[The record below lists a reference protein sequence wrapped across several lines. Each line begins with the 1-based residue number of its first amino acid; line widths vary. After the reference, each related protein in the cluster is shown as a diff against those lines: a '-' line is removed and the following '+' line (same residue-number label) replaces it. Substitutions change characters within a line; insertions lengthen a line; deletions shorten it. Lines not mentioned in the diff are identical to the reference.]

1 METKIN
7 MYIEPIM
14 AKKKKHDFKAWRKMR
29 KLTKSI
35 DKTSPSFDMMVEMHE
50 FLILLRDIYMY
61 DNNDKFHLFIGTI
74 PKGCDPRRTAA
85 MIYRENGFSITYVLM
100 KTGEGKQ
107 INIEIIRNAQNRK
120 DVERIQ
126 FYDGE
131 YEFKDEYDQEKML
144 FIISCLMHGVQELII
159 HYYKNKKL

>member
-1 METKIN
+1 
-7 MYIEPIM
+7 
-14 AKKKKHDFKAWRKMR
+14 
-29 KLTKSI
+29 
-35 DKTSPSFDMMVEMHE
+35 
-50 FLILLRDIYMY
+50 
-61 DNNDKFHLFIGTI
+61 
-74 PKGCDPRRTAA
+74 
-85 MIYRENGFSITYVLM
+85 M